1 MPTIAERILSLL
13 AEHGPLTDRVLAEH
27 IRKMPQSIN
36 PTANRLATE
45 GRIQRLQG
53 PDGKIRNALPDQY
66 VEPPTGPSEAPDG
79 VISEDAVKAAVL
91 AHLEALGYEVD
102 VAWGRTRGID
112 IEAIHVSLPRLVIE
126 AKGEVLSD
134 QQQGN
139 YFLGALGELVQR
151 LDDPETTYGLAL
163 PDNTRYR
170 GLVARLPALARQR
183 LNLTVYWVTRT
194 ADGTLTVTEERNA

>member
-1 MPTIAERILSLL
+1 VPTIAERILSLL
-13 AEHGPLTDRVLAEH
+13 AEHGPMTDRVLAEH

-45 GRIQRLQG
+45 GRIQRLRG
-53 PDGKIRNALPDQY
+53 PDGKILNALPDQY
-66 VEPPTGPSEAPDG
+66 VEPPTAPSEAPDAM
-79 VISEDAVKAAVL
+79 ISEDSVKAAVQ
-91 AHLEALGYEVD
+91 AHLEALGYTVD

-112 IEAIHVSLPRLVIE
+112 IEAKHVSLARLVIE

-139 YFLGALGELVQR
+139 YFLGALGELIQR
-151 LDDPETTYGLAL
+151 LDDPDAIYALAL
-163 PDNTRYR
+163 PDNKRYR

-194 ADGTLTVTEERNA
+194 TDGTPTVTEERNA